1 MLTLLRG
8 AVLSG
13 IALLI
18 TICCVAAAPTD
29 ARFAAFRTDAPA
41 VAADG
46 PASIDD
52 VLGIGSNTAGSSVLT
67 ADAAIDLPVDDPP
80 MAEEP
85 ELPDVPLYSAALADL
100 PATSSLPPTRIV
112 IADVGIDM
120 AVEPVGVLDDGAM
133 QIPANVAVAGW
144 YRFGSDLASAA
155 GTTVLAAHVDSLEY
169 GLGPFARLTELAA
182 GARITVF
189 DASGAPHD
197 FLLTAA
203 RETAKADLPVAEVFD
218 RQGPPRLMLITCGG
232 AFDRQ
237 SLTYADNV
245 ILTAVPASDD
255 AGAQ

>member
-29 ARFAAFRTDAPA
+29 AEFAAFRAGVSA
-41 VAADG
+41 VASSA
-46 PASIDD
+46 PTSIDD
-52 VLGIGSNTAGSSVLT
+52 ALGIGQPVREDSVLVR
-67 ADAAIDLPVDDPP
+67 ADASVDRPVEQIADRERPVV
-80 MAEEP
+80 
-85 ELPDVPLYSAALADL
+85 PDVPLHSAALEDL
-100 PATSSLPPTRIV
+100 PEASSLPPTRVV
-112 IADVGIDM
+112 IPEVGIDM
-120 AVEPVGVLDDGAM
+120 AIEPVGVLDDGAM

-169 GLGPFARLTELAA
+169 GLGPFARLTEMSA
-182 GARITVF
+182 GSRITVF
-189 DASGAPHD
+189 DTTGTPHD
-197 FLLTAA
+197 FVLTAA
-203 RETAKADLPVAEVFD
+203 RETAKADLPIADVFD
-218 RQGPPRLMLITCGG
+218 RQGAPRLILITCGG

-245 ILTAVPASDD
+245 ILTAVPAD